1 MISVIT
7 EVWDHFYVLFIFI
20 FIFLQLM
27 LDEAG
32 RHSEL

>member
-7 EVWDHFYVLFIFI
+7 EVWDRFYVLFIFI